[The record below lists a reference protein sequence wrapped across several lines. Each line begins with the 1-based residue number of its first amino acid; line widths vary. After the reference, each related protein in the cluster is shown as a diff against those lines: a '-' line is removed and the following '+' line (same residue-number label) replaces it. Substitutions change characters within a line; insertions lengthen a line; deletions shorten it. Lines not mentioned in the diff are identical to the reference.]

1 VKNLASTVQKKAAEL
16 NLASELLSTR
26 RELESIARG
35 ETTAEVLHGWRREVV
50 GRELLAAL

>member
-1 VKNLASTVQKKAAEL
+1 VQKKAAEL